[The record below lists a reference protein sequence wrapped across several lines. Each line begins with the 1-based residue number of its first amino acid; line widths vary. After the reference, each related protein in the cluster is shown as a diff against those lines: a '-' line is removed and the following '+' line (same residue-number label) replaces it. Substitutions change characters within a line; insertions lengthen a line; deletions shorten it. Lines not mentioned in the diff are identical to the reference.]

1 MLRGGDQVMCMFYM
15 MCNTGGGT
23 LVVVVGGDRCQN
35 RENIVSTMIIVKF
48 LAGNQLYELKCHRIG

>member
-23 LVVVVGGDRCQN
+23 LVVVVVGGQ
-35 RENIVSTMIIVKF
+35 VSKQGKHRFHYDNCEKF
-48 LAGNQLYELKCHRIG
+48 ELNHKKFY